1 MQTATEFQQEFDLES
16 AKMNEVT
23 MAQIKYAEKLA
34 YKTGSKLPTTS
45 QMLKYCEADVMSEM
59 IDAMKEG
66 KKIKLS

>member
-1 MQTATEFQQEFDLES
+1 
-16 AKMNEVT
+16 